1 MALLKLA
8 AVLLACGGS
17 LVPAA
22 ASSTSSTSGAPAPVL
37 LDCVG
42 HPQNRPT
49 QYVVACGDGNN
60 YLVALH
66 WTQWNGT
73 AARASGTDAA
83 NDCRPYC
90 AAGHFH
96 RYPVEVT
103 LDGPVSW
110 AGHDGTVRYTRLTLD
125 YPGDRPAGMP
135 AHFVFPLPKGPAGA
149 TPV

>member
-1 MALLKLA
+1 
-8 AVLLACGGS
+8 V
-17 LVPAA
+17 V
-22 ASSTSSTSGAPAPVL
+22 

-42 HPQNRPT
+42 HPQTQPT
-49 QYVVACGDGNN
+49 RYVVACGDGNN
-60 YLVALH
+60 YLVSLH

-73 AARASGTDAA
+73 VARASGTDVA

-103 LDGPVSW
+103 LDRPVNW
-110 AGHDGTVRYTRLTLD
+110 AGHDGTERYTRLTLD
-125 YPGDRPAGMP
+125 YPGARPEGMP
-135 AHFVFPLPKGPAGA
+135 AHFVFPLPKGPAGV